1 MRFLQTR
8 FVSAFVDPA
17 ATPKDRPALVLAGRS
32 NVGKST
38 LVNRL
43 AARTVAKT
51 SKTPGR
57 TRQLIY
63 FAVETDTT
71 PPFYLVDLPGYGYA
85 AGPKAERDRFGRA
98 ARALL
103 ADRGRVKGV
112 LQLVDV
118 GVPWQD
124 SDLEML
130 DWVLADRIPF
140 ALVLTKIDRVNR
152 AAPAKHV
159 AELARRMPWPKDAPV
174 FATSGKDNVGIVG
187 VRKWIEALL
196 RAPAQRPGGGAVER
210 MPDDDDEAPDSGRF
224 AGSSS

>member
-1 MRFLQTR
+1 MRFLSAR
-8 FVSAFVDPA
+8 FVGAFVDPKTA
-17 ATPKDRPALVLAGRS
+17 PADRPALVLAGRS

-38 LVNRL
+38 LMNKL

-63 FAVETDTT
+63 FAVETDST
-71 PPFYLVDLPGYGYA
+71 PPFYVVDLPGYGYA
-85 AGPKAERDRFGRA
+85 SGPRAEVERFGRA

-103 ADRGRVKGV
+103 ADRERVLGV
-112 LQLVDV
+112 MLLVDV

-130 DWVLADRIPF
+130 DWLLADRVPF

-152 AAPAKHV
+152 SKPAQHV
-159 AELARRMPWPKDAPV
+159 AELARRMPWPKDAAV
-174 FATSGKDNVGIVG
+174 FATSGRENVGIVG

-196 RAPAQRPGGGAVER
+196 QRPSDDGVWG
-210 MPDDDDEAPDSGRF
+210 DDDDDGDADDDGA
-224 AGSSS
+224 AGASS

>member
-1 MRFLQTR
+1 MRFLSAR
-8 FVSAFVDPA
+8 FVSAFVDPT
-17 ATPKDRPALVLAGRS
+17 ATPDDRPALMLAGRS

-43 AARTVAKT
+43 VARTVAKT

-63 FAVETDTT
+63 FAVETDST
-71 PPFYLVDLPGYGYA
+71 PPFYIVDLPGYGYA
-85 AGPKAERDRFGRA
+85 SGPRAEREQFGRA
-98 ARALL
+98 ASRLL
-103 ADRGRVKGV
+103 GDRDRVSGV

-118 GVPWQD
+118 SVPWQD

-130 DWVLADRIPF
+130 DWLISDRVPF

-152 AAPAKHV
+152 SKPAQHV
-159 AELARRMPWPKDAPV
+159 AELARRMSWPDGAAV
-174 FATSGKDNVGIVG
+174 FATSGRDNVGIVG

-196 RAPAQRPGGGAVER
+196 QWPARGAPREASSGNGAA
-210 MPDDDDEAPDSGRF
+210 DDDASEDA
-224 AGSSS
+224 AGASS